1 MGFLD
6 DVFDV
11 GTSIIQYGRGR
22 ADLPQYQ
29 NILPYSAPVTQPSL
43 GAPTGVG
50 EDYWGS
56 GPGFDWMDIP
66 DVLGRILTP
75 WEQIGRGG
83 YFPEGVPPQGGNGA
97 PPEIGA
103 GPVQGPVQPGTAQL
117 RTTGAK
123 TAMYIA
129 GNCPGLWHTTA
140 VRPLFDRHTGA
151 FLRNVG
157 GNRVSNRV
165 SLVQD
170 DSGALEFVSPVKATW
185 SLKYKSRRSS
195 RRSSTRSSK
204 SYHRRS
210 SRKRGHR
217 HSLTRKQL
225 AAGFGG
231 KSHMRAH

>member
-6 DVFDV
+6 DLL
-11 GTSIIQYGRGR
+11 GS
-22 ADLPQYQ
+22 ALPGWTMPPLSSPPY
-29 NILPYSAPVTQPSL
+29 LPTTTQPTL
-43 GAPTGVG
+43 GLPTTVDPG
-50 EDYWGS
+50 YWGS

-83 YFPEGVPPQGGNGA
+83 YIPEGVPGTQP
-97 PPEIGA
+97 PPEIGT
-103 GPVQGPVQPGTAQL
+103 GPVQGPVQPGTQQL

-140 VRPLFDRHTGA
+140 VRPLYDRHTGQ

-170 DSGALEFVSPVKATW
+170 DSGAIEFVSPVKATW
-185 SLKYKSRRSS
+185 SLKYKSRGR
-195 RRSSTRSSK
+195 RRSTPSRK